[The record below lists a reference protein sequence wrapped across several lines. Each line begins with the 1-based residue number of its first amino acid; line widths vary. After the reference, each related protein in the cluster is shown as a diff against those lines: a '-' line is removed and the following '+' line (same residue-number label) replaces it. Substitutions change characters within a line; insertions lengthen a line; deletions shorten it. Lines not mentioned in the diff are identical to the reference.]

1 MTDVRDISRLAY
13 GFMASKA
20 LFVALD
26 LDLFTQLAQGPR
38 DRQELGQRTGASDA
52 SLATLLSAL
61 AAVGLVVQ
69 RDGRWR
75 TLPPLNASS

>member
-1 MTDVRDISRLAY
+1 MRDSVSDGSGVTDVRDISRLAY

-38 DRQELGQRTGASDA
+38 ELVQRTGASDA
-52 SLATLLSAL
+52 
-61 AAVGLVVQ
+61 
-69 RDGRWR
+69 
-75 TLPPLNASS
+75 